1 MTAPAPLKPL
11 LLLLLLLPL
20 LAAPASAQETPLR
33 RVELAHGISLE
44 IPAQWSVQP
53 QERRKALETTREA
66 LTGKAGIEKP
76 RGKKEE
82 LLAVNA
88 TPEPA
93 GAMIRLN
100 MSSPAGFT
108 QADLAATGPEGLKAL
123 RAELLVTFQKLEAA
137 GGPKILDVQTPRIER
152 INDHLALCIPYLRAG
167 TPGMPPWEVT
177 QYKIPVAGRLIEFT
191 LSHRQTETAEWKPS
205 LEQVKRSLR
214 F

>member
-1 MTAPAPLKPL
+1 MNAQTLRKPL
-11 LLLLLLLPL
+11 LFLLLLLPL
-20 LAAPASAQETPLR
+20 IAAPAPAQESPLR

-53 QERRKALETTREA
+53 PATRQDLETTRES

-88 TPEPA
+88 TPAPA
-93 GAMIRLN
+93 GAMIKLN
-100 MSSPAGFT
+100 VSSPADFT
-108 QADLAATGPEGLKAL
+108 QADLAAAGPEGLKAL

-152 INDHLALCIPYLRAG
+152 IHDHLALVIPYLRAG
-167 TPGMPPWEVT
+167 APGMPPWEVS
-177 QYKIPVAGRLIEFT
+177 QYKIPVAGRLIELT
-191 LSHRQTETAEWKPS
+191 LSHRQTEAAEWKPV
-205 LEQVKRSLR
+205 LEQVSRSLR